1 MKLRTLVIEDEWA
14 TRNHLVQVL
23 QASGTADVVGA
34 VASAESARQVL
45 DAAMADGGSVDVA
58 LVDVQLVGSPRDD
71 EGLELVR
78 AYAGRPGAPAFVLA
92 TAFREHAIEAF
103 DLDVVDYLLKPF
115 SDDRV
120 QRCLARVQA
129 KRAPSPAAPASPTRL
144 VARRKRALVFL
155 RIEEVW
161 AFESAERLA
170 YVHTARGRFEIDLS
184 LTAVE
189 SSMGR
194 ALMRAHRSWLVNADH
209 VLELEGYGSETELLV
224 GTGPGEGQAIRI
236 PVSRDRAQAVRDAL
250 LAHTTGLR
258 PR

>member
-1 MKLRTLVIEDEWA
+1 VKLRTFVVEDEWA
-14 TRNHLVQVL
+14 TRNHLVQTL
-23 QASGTADVVGA
+23 HASGAADVVGA
-34 VASAESARQVL
+34 VASAESARQAL
-45 DAAMADGGSVDVA
+45 DAAMTDGSIDLA

-71 EGLELVR
+71 EGLDLVR
-78 AYAGRPGAPAFVLA
+78 DYAGRPGAPAFVLA

-115 SDDRV
+115 TDERV
-120 QRCLARVQA
+120 ERCLARVRAKQA
-129 KRAPSPAAPASPTRL
+129 PLAPASPTRL

-155 RIEEVW
+155 RPEEVW

-184 LTAVE
+184 LTAIE
-189 SSMGR
+189 ASFGR

-209 VLELEGYGSETELLV
+209 VLELEGHGSETELLV
-224 GTGPGEGQAIRI
+224 GSGAGNGEAIRI

-250 LAHTTGLR
+250 LATTTGLR
-258 PR
+258 AR

>member
-1 MKLRTLVIEDEWA
+1 VKLRTLVIEDEWA
-14 TRNHLVQVL
+14 TRNHLVQTL
-23 QASGTADVVGA
+23 HASGAADVVGA

-45 DAAMADGGSVDVA
+45 DAAMADGSIDLA
-58 LVDVQLVGSPRDD
+58 LVDVQLVGSPQDD
-71 EGLELVR
+71 EGLGLVR
-78 AYAGRPGAPAFVLA
+78 AYAGRAGAPAFVLA
-92 TAFREHAIEAF
+92 TAFPEHAIEAF

-115 SDDRV
+115 TDERV
-120 QRCLARVQA
+120 ERCLARVHA
-129 KRAPSPAAPASPTRL
+129 KRAPLAPGSPTRL

-155 RIEEVW
+155 RLEDVW

-184 LTAVE
+184 LTAIE
-189 SSMGR
+189 SSIGR
-194 ALMRAHRSWLVNADH
+194 ALLRAHRSWLVNADH

-224 GTGPGEGQAIRI
+224 GSAAGEGEAIRI

-258 PR
+258 AR

>member
-1 MKLRTLVIEDEWA
+1 VKLRTLVIEDEWA
-14 TRNHLVQVL
+14 TRNHLVQTL
-23 QASGTADVVGA
+23 HASGAAEVVGA

-45 DAAMADGGSVDVA
+45 DAAMADRSIDLA
-58 LVDVQLVGSPRDD
+58 LVDVQLVGSPQDD

-115 SDDRV
+115 TDERV
-120 QRCLARVQA
+120 ERCLARVRA
-129 KRAPSPAAPASPTRL
+129 KRAPHAPASPTRL

-155 RIEEVW
+155 RLEDVW
-161 AFESAERLA
+161 AFEAAERLA
-170 YVHTARGRFEIDLS
+170 YVHTERGRFEIDLS
-184 LTAVE
+184 LTAIE
-189 SSMGR
+189 ASIGR

-209 VLELEGYGSETELLV
+209 VLELEGYGSETELLA
-224 GTGPGEGQAIRI
+224 GSGAGERQAIQI

-258 PR
+258 AR

>member
-1 MKLRTLVIEDEWA
+1 VKLRTLVIEDEWA
-14 TRNHLVQVL
+14 TRNHLVQTIH
-23 QASGTADVVGA
+23 ASGAADVVGA

-45 DAAMADGGSVDVA
+45 DAAIADRSLDLA
-58 LVDVQLVGSPRDD
+58 LVDVQLVGSPQDD
-71 EGLELVR
+71 EGLDLVR
-78 AYAGRPGAPAFVLA
+78 AYARRPGAPAFVLA

-115 SDDRV
+115 TDERV
-120 QRCLARVQA
+120 ERCLARVRA
-129 KRAPSPAAPASPTRL
+129 KRAPLAPSSPTRL

-155 RIEEVW
+155 RLDDVW

-184 LTAVE
+184 LTAIE
-189 SSMGR
+189 ASIGR
-194 ALMRAHRSWLVNADH
+194 ALMRAHRSWLVNAEH

-224 GTGPGEGQAIRI
+224 GTSAGEGAAIRI
-236 PVSRDRAQAVRDAL
+236 PVSRDRAQAVRDSL

-258 PR
+258 AR

>member
-14 TRNHLVQVL
+14 TRNHLAQML
-23 QASGTADVVGA
+23 QASGAADVVGA

-45 DAAMADGGSVDVA
+45 DTALADGGSIDLA

-71 EGLELVR
+71 EGLDLVR
-78 AYAGRPGAPAFVLA
+78 DYAGRSGAPAFVLA

-103 DLDVVDYLLKPF
+103 DLGVVDYLLKPF
-115 SDDRV
+115 SEERV
-120 QRCLARVQA
+120 DRCLARVGS
-129 KRAPSPAAPASPTRL
+129 KRVPSPAATTSPTRL
-144 VARRKRALVFL
+144 VARRKRALVFIRL
-155 RIEEVW
+155 DDVW

-184 LTAVE
+184 LTAIE
-189 SSMGR
+189 ASIGR

-224 GTGPGEGQAIRI
+224 GSGAGEREAIRI